1 MPDLV
6 GNLLFEHLETIQAY
20 MKYFRHIVFHLQSA
34 RKLNPNF
41 FLDKEF
47 CK

>member
-20 MKYFRHIVFHLQSA
+20 MKYFRHILHLQSA